1 MAIKRNEFL
10 EALRRVVSAEFEQI
24 PKKEEEIDYTF
35 SPRFMKRMLRLFRN
49 RKKLCWRFVNT
60 GAKRVAVIFIA
71 AALVFATAC
80 SFKPIR
86 EPIMRFITE
95 IYETFTAYFFEGET
109 VDAIEKE
116 YTLEEPP
123 EGFTQTNRINQDKKM
138 ITTTYENGKGDVIT
152 ITQSLAQETQL
163 LLDCEKEDAK
173 AETIDGVEVIIYD
186 FETIRQVIWIK
197 DHYLF
202 QVISTGNVDLEILKE
217 LVTKLK

>member
-1 MAIKRNEFL
+1 MAITRNEFL

-95 IYETFTAYFFEGET
+95 IYETFTAYFFEGDT
-109 VDAIEKE
+109 VDVIEKE

-123 EGFTQTNRINQDKKM
+123 EGFAQTDRTVGEKII
-138 ITTTYENGKGDVIT
+138 ITVYENGSGDTIT
-152 ITQSLAQETQL
+152 ITQTPAKKTQL
-163 LLDCEKEDAK
+163 FLDREMESS
-173 AETIDGVEVIIYD
+173 ETEIVNGTEVIFYD
-186 FETIRQVIWIK
+186 LGTRKQMMWIK
-197 DHYLF
+197 DQYYF
-202 QVISTGNVDLEILKE
+202 DVVATGSVDFEVLKKIVVDLK
-217 LVTKLK
+217 

>member
-95 IYETFTAYFFEGET
+95 IYETFTAYFFEGDT
-109 VDAIEKE
+109 VDVIERE

-123 EGFTQTNRINQDKKM
+123 EGFTQTERIVGEKI
-138 ITTTYENGKGDVIT
+138 ITTVYANSSGDTIT
-152 ITQSLAQETQL
+152 ITQSPTQETQL
-163 LLDCEKEDAK
+163 LLDCEMEYAVKENV
-173 AETIDGVEVIIYD
+173 DGVEVIVYD
-186 FETIRQVIWIK
+186 LGKRKQMMWIK
-197 DHYLF
+197 DQYYF
-202 QVISTGNVDLEILKE
+202 DVVATGSVDFEVLKKIVVDLK
-217 LVTKLK
+217 

>member
-1 MAIKRNEFL
+1 MAITRNEFL

-95 IYETFTAYFFEGET
+95 IYETFTAYFFEGDT
-109 VDAIEKE
+109 VDVIEKE

-123 EGFTQTNRINQDKKM
+123 EGFAEVDKVVSETL

-152 ITQSLAQETQL
+152 ITQMPTDESRIALDREMESAVTETV
-163 LLDCEKEDAK
+163 
-173 AETIDGVEVIIYD
+173 DGIEVILYD
-186 FETIRQVIWIK
+186 LGKRKQVMWIK
-197 DHYLF
+197 DYYYF
-202 QVISTGNVDLEILKE
+202 QISCKGEVDLEILKD